1 MGQTKTI
8 MNKNIWIRFYFIL
21 FHSLI
26 ISSLAYGEINEVY
39 EIDSLYK
46 IINSKKGT
54 DKISTQ
60 LDIALKIL
68 VKHNEEALRMTNSAK
83 LAAKAS
89 GNRNL
94 EMRSYYTLGKIYTES
109 SKNEISLAYLDT
121 ALAIS
126 EAIKDNWNKGEILY
140 QVGVNKHRMGEALQ
154 ALESFNAS
162 IQACR
167 WSDNFKT
174 AGSAYSVMGTIFR
187 MNGMYD
193 RAIEY
198 NIKSKLNYEK
208 ADFIELGKAV
218 ISKFIS
224 PL

>member
-26 ISSLAYGEINEVY
+26 ISSLAYGEINEVS

-126 EAIKDNWNKGEILY
+126 GAINDNWNKGEILY
-140 QVGVNKHRMGEALQ
+140 QIGVN
-154 ALESFNAS
+154 
-162 IQACR
+162 
-167 WSDNFKT
+167 
-174 AGSAYSVMGTIFR
+174 
-187 MNGMYD
+187 
-193 RAIEY
+193 
-198 NIKSKLNYEK
+198 
-208 ADFIELGKAV
+208 
-218 ISKFIS
+218 
-224 PL
+224 